1 MRRDHSTAIR
11 VRCPY
16 ILSRDPYLSFVVP
29 GIACDGTCAITS
41 LPPLT
46 DNASLRPKVRRA
58 IYYAVAFNQPRSPPD
73 LLHLYAPPRP
83 VLIQKVIDDVVA
95 ALRHTLGDNVE

>member
-1 MRRDHSTAIR
+1 
-11 VRCPY
+11 VRCVY

-29 GIACDGTCAITS
+29 EIACDGTRTITS

-58 IYYAVAFNQPRSPPD
+58 TYSAVAFNQPRSSPD
-73 LLHLYAPPRP
+73 LLHLYAPPRL
-83 VLIQKVIDDVVA
+83 VLTQEVIDDVVA
-95 ALRHTLGDNVE
+95 ALRPTLGANVE